1 MFITAMQMFGIST
14 SFAFLVCFLYQ
25 ALLWILSNLVYLFT
39 YFGKAHDNFYYFF
52 TSYIDLIE
60 AAPQSQ

>member
-39 YFGKAHDNFYYFF
+39 YLVKHMI
-52 TSYIDLIE
+52 TSIIFSFLILT
-60 AAPQSQ
+60 

>member
-1 MFITAMQMFGIST
+1 MQMFGIST

-25 ALLWILSNLVYLFT
+25 GVLWILPNLVFLFIF
-39 YFGKAHDNFYYFF
+39 FGETHDNFYYFF
-52 TSYIDLIE
+52 IAYIDLIE

>member
-1 MFITAMQMFGIST
+1 MLMFITAMQMFGIST
-14 SFAFLVCFLYQ
+14 SFAFLVC
-25 ALLWILSNLVYLFT
+25 LLWILSNLVYLFT